1 VLPASLSG
9 LQEWLASDLHTETFY
24 RRTVV
29 GLVVLLAAASN
40 WFERWVV
47 DGFSTRS
54 GLLSLAGARRLSFST
69 SGRVQTYALTVLF
82 GVVLMGLWLL
92 TRQTV
97 SLPTF

>member
-1 VLPASLSG
+1 
-9 LQEWLASDLHTETFY
+9 
-24 RRTVV
+24 
-29 GLVVLLAAASN
+29 
-40 WFERWVV
+40 V

-54 GLLSLAGARRLSFST
+54 GLLSLAGARRLSFQHL
-69 SGRVQTYALTVLF
+69 RPVQTYALTVLF